1 VITKLFIVSMLV
13 LSLNS
18 CKTSSS
24 REWSTTKSSEG
35 DLDSPTGRVINAH
48 FNARELVFKFN
59 VEHPRDRDSFI
70 RTNTVILKSK
80 KIDACMEGCTA
91 KLGKKYPS
99 GFTLSIDDRVAVLV
113 DVHDP
118 DSILPSSAFSLVD
131 DGSTPLSVKMDLDE
145 FSLSK
150 HKKFASVMV
159 AN

>member
-1 VITKLFIVSMLV
+1 
-13 LSLNS
+13 
-18 CKTSSS
+18 
-24 REWSTTKSSEG
+24 
-35 DLDSPTGRVINAH
+35 
-48 FNARELVFKFN
+48 
-59 VEHPRDRDSFI
+59 
-70 RTNTVILKSK
+70 
-80 KIDACMEGCTA
+80 MEGCTA